1 MEHALIAKQFAMR
14 LRESMI
20 SSGFASSSTVSGV
33 NLSKLSEITGCSM
46 QICRKYVQG
55 NAMPGYSKLIKLA
68 KSLNVSP
75 GWLTFGD
82 EISHSREQEPLISI
96 KEESLHY
103 ILKEASHLREHLNK
117 IDYAD
122 YLITLIKSVVSLD
135 CSVDLTSK
143 VINLIV
149 TLISNSKVNKCT

>member
-1 MEHALIAKQFAMR
+1 MEHAQLVKQFAKR

-20 SSGFASSSTVSGV
+20 ASGFASTSTVSGV
-33 NLSKLSEITGCSM
+33 NLFKLSEITGCSM

-55 NAMPGYSKLIKLA
+55 NAMPGYSKVITLA
-68 KSLNVSP
+68 NSLNVSP
-75 GWLTFGD
+75 GWLVFGD
-82 EISHSREQEPLISI
+82 DIGHSREQEQLISI
-96 KEESLHY
+96 NEESLHC
-103 ILKEASHLREHLNK
+103 ILQEASHLREHLNK

-135 CSVDLTSK
+135 CSVDITSK
-143 VINLIV
+143 VINLLV

>member
-20 SSGFASSSTVSGV
+20 SSGFASSTTVSGV

-55 NAMPGYSKLIKLA
+55 NAMPGYSKVIALA
-68 KSLNVSP
+68 HSLNVSP
-75 GWLTFGD
+75 GWLVFGD
-82 EISHSREQEPLISI
+82 DIGHTREQEPLISI
-96 KEESLHY
+96 NEESLHC
-103 ILKEASHLREHLNK
+103 ILQEASHLREHMNK

-122 YLITLIKSVVSLD
+122 YLVKLIKSVVSLN

-143 VINLIV
+143 VINLLV
-149 TLISNSKVNKCT
+149 RLIAHSKVNKCT